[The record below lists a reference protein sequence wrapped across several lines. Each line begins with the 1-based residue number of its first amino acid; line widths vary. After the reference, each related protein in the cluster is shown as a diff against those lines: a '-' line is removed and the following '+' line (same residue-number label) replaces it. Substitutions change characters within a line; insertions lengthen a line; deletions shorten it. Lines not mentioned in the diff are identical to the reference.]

1 MLRKKIEQLL
11 PKIGDLVVDE
21 NKREG
26 LVINIITVDNPP
38 YETTYDIL
46 WLDSMKNELTKRD
59 NFGIF
64 KLERG

>member
-1 MLRKKIEQLL
+1 MLRKKIEQLF